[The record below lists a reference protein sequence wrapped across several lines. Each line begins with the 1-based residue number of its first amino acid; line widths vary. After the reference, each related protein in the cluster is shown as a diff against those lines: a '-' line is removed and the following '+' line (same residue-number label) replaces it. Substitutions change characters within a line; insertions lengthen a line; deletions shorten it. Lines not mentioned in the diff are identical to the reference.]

1 MRRSARLAGA
11 FALLFTVLLPSAASP
26 VLYIDINAPGGKRMP
41 IAVAGFTVTSGDAAL
56 SRSIPNVI
64 EGDLA
69 LTDLFDLVPEKAHM
83 EAVTPAH
90 FSGTPLSFPAWKVVG
105 AEAVVIGKVDTR
117 GDQVSVEMRLYDA
130 TQGTLMT
137 GKRYTGSP
145 RQIRSIAH
153 RFANEIVYA
162 FTGVRGVFGTEI
174 AFTARPG
181 AGKGKGKEVYIIGMD
196 GQELRQLTDNR
207 SFNLFPHWSPDGQWL
222 AYTSYRTGFPVIY
235 LRNIYSGSEREGV
248 RFGNTKS
255 PGGFS
260 PDGQWLYAAVSQDG
274 NSDIY
279 RVRVLGGQA
288 EAIIGGWGL
297 EVSPAPS
304 PDGRRLAFV
313 SDRGGSPQVY
323 VKTLGDAGDVRIS
336 QGSGYATSPS
346 WSPAGNRI
354 AFTARAE
361 GKFTVFTVAP
371 DGSDLRQVTAAADG
385 DCEDPSFSPDGR
397 YLVYSYR
404 KRGYSELKIISTDG
418 RQERTLASGLGDM
431 GSPSW
436 SPGR

>member
-1 MRRSARLAGA
+1 MRHPARIAGA
-11 FALLFTVLLPSAASP
+11 VALLASLLLPSAAIP

-41 IAVAGFTVTSGDAAL
+41 IAVAKFLVTSGDPAFTQ
-56 SRSIPNVI
+56 SVPKVI

-83 EAVTPAH
+83 EGVTPAH
-90 FSGTPLSFPAWKVVG
+90 FSGSPLSFPAWKVIG
-105 AEAVVIGKVDTR
+105 AEAVVIGKVDAR
-117 GDQVSVEMRLYDA
+117 GDQVSIEMRLYDA
-130 TQGTLMT
+130 TQGTLMA
-137 GKRYTGSP
+137 GKRYTGTP
-145 RQIRSIAH
+145 RQVRAIAH

-162 FTGVRGVFGTEI
+162 FTGVRGIFGTEV
-174 AFTARPG
+174 AFTARPKG
-181 AGKGKGKEVYIIGMD
+181 GKGKELFLVGMD
-196 GQELRQLTDNR
+196 GQELRQVTDNR
-207 SFNLFPHWSPDGQWL
+207 SFNLFPHWSADGQWL
-222 AYTSYRTGFPVIY
+222 AYTSYRTGVPVIY
-235 LRNIYSGSEREGV
+235 LRNVAGGNEKEVV

-260 PDGQWLYAAVSQDG
+260 PDGQWLFAAVSQDG

-279 RVRVLGGQA
+279 RVRVIGGEA
-288 EAIIGGWGL
+288 EGVVGGWGL
-297 EVSPAPS
+297 DVSPAPS

-323 VKTLGDAGDVRIS
+323 VKTLGNAEEIRIS

-361 GKFTVFTVAP
+361 GKFSVFTVAP
-371 DGSDLRQVTAAADG
+371 DGSDLREVAAAPDA
-385 DCEDPSFSPDGR
+385 DCEDASWSPDGR

-404 KRGYSELKIISTDG
+404 KRGYSELKIISSDG
-418 RQERTLASGLGDM
+418 RQERTLASGLTDM